1 MFNANQYKDF
11 VHYNILPPTMSY
23 IDTDFNDE
31 TSVEFKARQKRTASA
46 IKRFDKYYEDI
57 YIPIENDEI
66 LTVQVYGSGSIGSRI
81 RNAVTGI
88 TENVLVGSS
97 NEDSFFKVTDSTAR
111 YGRQH
116 PLILYYDSPEQ
127 FENHY
132 FTTLDNSIRTQWHKK
147 QNAKAR
153 RPVQS

>member
-1 MFNANQYKDF
+1 
-11 VHYNILPPTMSY
+11 MSY
-23 IDTDFNDE
+23 IVINDSDFNDE

-46 IKRFDKYYEDI
+46 IKRIDKYYEEI
-57 YIPIENDEI
+57 NIPIKNNEI
-66 LTVQVYGSGSIGSRI
+66 VKVQVYGSGSIGNCI

-97 NEDSFFKVTDSTAR
+97 DEDLFFKVTDSTSR

-116 PLILYYDSPEQ
+116 PLVLYYDSPEQ

-132 FTTLDNSIRTQWHKK
+132 FTTLDNSIRTEWYKK
-147 QNAKAR
+147 QNMKTR
-153 RPVQS
+153 RTAQV